1 MKNTIFILFLFLSSK
16 IIAQVPSQSELE
28 QMTSDNW
35 QSGVKL
41 LNEIVA
47 MPNDAVYPEQIEA
60 AKALWKAIHEG
71 VGIPLECP
79 LDGNGNTST
88 TTDKKVQAGTFKGFV
103 SHYHVS
109 KRKIDCAG
117 LDLPTL
123 LEELKD

>member
-47 MPNDAVYPEQIEA
+47 MPNDAVYPEQIEVNI
-60 AKALWKAIHEG
+60 LWCERQFGERAWSSERLDTG
-71 VGIPLECP
+71 GIPL
-79 LDGNGNTST
+79 
-88 TTDKKVQAGTFKGFV
+88 
-103 SHYHVS
+103 
-109 KRKIDCAG
+109 
-117 LDLPTL
+117 L
-123 LEELKD
+123 LAQKNQPGATQTVLF